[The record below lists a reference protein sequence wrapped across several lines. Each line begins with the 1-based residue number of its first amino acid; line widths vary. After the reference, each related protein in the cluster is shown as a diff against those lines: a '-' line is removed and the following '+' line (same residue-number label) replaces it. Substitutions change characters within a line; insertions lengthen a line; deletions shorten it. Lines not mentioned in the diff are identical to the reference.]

1 MVRSVMKTCF
11 AYVYSGANAVRG
23 LLPGTLSSGSQ
34 LPFIVCYH
42 RVVENFEKSAQHAI
56 PSMLISTAM
65 LERHIDWLAKRYS
78 IVSLDEVGSYLES
91 PRKFSKPPAA
101 ITFDDGYSDVY
112 YNAIPLLLR
121 KGLPAAVFTVTGLI
135 NTSWPQLFDRLYISL
150 SELRLRGASVT
161 RTITNVSSSLSID
174 TGILDG
180 LRPSADEP
188 FRVMS
193 ALLWAVPQNH
203 VEKIV
208 AALEK
213 GRGYNHEVLEQM
225 KPMTWEMVSKMAAQ
239 GIIIG
244 SHTKS
249 HALLTNETADI
260 VRAELCESKLALET
274 KLRIPIHH
282 FAYPDGRFD
291 TTVVQ
296 AASSAG
302 YRYAYGICRERDAQL
317 PLLTIPRK
325 VLWEH
330 SCLSPMSKFSSAMM
344 NCHVNWVFTER
355 ECSRHDHVSIPHMEH
370 YANAS

>member
-23 LLPGTLSSGSQ
+23 LLPGTLSGGSE

-78 IVSLDEVGSYLES
+78 IVSLDEVGSHLES

-121 KGLPAAVFTVTGLI
+121 KGVPAAVFTVTGLI

-150 SELRLRGASVT
+150 SELRTRGASVT
-161 RTITNVSSSLSID
+161 RTITNVSSSLRID

-203 VEKIV
+203 VEKI
-208 AALEK
+208 
-213 GRGYNHEVLEQM
+213 
-225 KPMTWEMVSKMAAQ
+225 
-239 GIIIG
+239 
-244 SHTKS
+244 
-249 HALLTNETADI
+249 
-260 VRAELCESKLALET
+260 
-274 KLRIPIHH
+274 
-282 FAYPDGRFD
+282 
-291 TTVVQ
+291 
-296 AASSAG
+296 
-302 YRYAYGICRERDAQL
+302 
-317 PLLTIPRK
+317 
-325 VLWEH
+325 
-330 SCLSPMSKFSSAMM
+330 
-344 NCHVNWVFTER
+344 
-355 ECSRHDHVSIPHMEH
+355 
-370 YANAS
+370 